1 MIEVNYIGVWKFG
14 CWILW
19 KVGVQVC
26 VGEFVVFIGVNGV
39 GKLILLKVVVG
50 EVMLDE
56 GVVSINSKIL
66 VDWLVVGL
74 VKVWVVFS

>member
-1 MIEVNYIGVWKFG
+1 M
-14 CWILW
+14 
-19 KVGVQVC
+19 
-26 VGEFVVFIGVNGV
+26 FIGVNGV